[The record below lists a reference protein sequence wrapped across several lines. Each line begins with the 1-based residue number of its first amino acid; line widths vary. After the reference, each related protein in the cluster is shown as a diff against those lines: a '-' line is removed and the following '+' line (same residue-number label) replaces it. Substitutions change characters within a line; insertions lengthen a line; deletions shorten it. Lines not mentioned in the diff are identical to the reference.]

1 MRGFGGNGVFDLSF
15 AQTGTWAAL
24 RPVDPT
30 RVPTKS
36 ITIPFWLSLG
46 EISRLQ
52 ARSFMLGLESD
63 EIAPSADQVWSDAG
77 EDHVGTATQADMM
90 NGFTGGCG
98 AIDYNKPPVHSM
110 SLGCWLPCRIQ
121 DSRCWRASMGRL
133 ASYSPLES
141 AFELSQLNWFF
152 QIISA

>member
-1 MRGFGGNGVFDLSF
+1 VRRHTDGREFALHTHKHPSSSLTFKLGAFLKKDGG
-15 AQTGTWAAL
+15 
-24 RPVDPT
+24 
-30 RVPTKS
+30 
-36 ITIPFWLSLG
+36 II
-46 EISRLQ
+46 E
-52 ARSFMLGLESD
+52 
-63 EIAPSADQVWSDAG
+63 
-77 EDHVGTATQADMM
+77 
-90 NGFTGGCG
+90 